1 MTLSAQDEVGGA
13 PGALVVGLCALVCL
27 AAVVVTA
34 WLSDDAFISFR
45 CAIHLVDGH
54 GLTFNPG
61 VRAQAFTNP
70 LWTLLFAGA
79 YALTEEVYF
88 TAIGMSL
95 LTAAA
100 ALWGLSRGASSWQG
114 AALGLTLLTLSRA
127 FVEHSTSGLETG
139 MSCALLALWAARR
152 EHDGPTP
159 WLAVS
164 LLLLNRM
171 DLVLIVAPSMAAWLW
186 TRRDTPRAALFA
198 VALGLAPFA
207 LWELFALV
215 YYGFPF
221 PNTAYAKLGGG
232 VEAGE
237 LWASGLYYLL
247 HTLRMDPVTGVGLFL
262 GPLAALTIG
271 ARRERWLAVGTL
283 LYIVY
288 VLRVG
293 GDFMS
298 GRLFVPPLFVAATLL
313 TRLPQPS
320 WAAGGLVGLVVV
332 GALAPWRPF
341 GESGVRPG
349 EVLKKDTER
358 ALLLDANQITDER
371 AFYFHSTALITATRG
386 EPMPRRA
393 LVVKGEALRR
403 QAERSGGRLVVVRSA
418 LGLQGVAAGPSV
430 HLVDTFGLAD
440 PLLARLPAA
449 KFWRVGHVE
458 RVIPE
463 GYVESLRTGKN
474 QLADKDLA
482 EYYDRLSLVVSGPI
496 WSGARLYEILRFNVG
511 GNDALIDVATYQRPP
526 IRTLPLAALTEP
538 LALTY
543 SGVALGLDA
552 PSHAQAIE
560 VEMSCEWT
568 TQSGQLVLQLGDKV
582 VGRVKLESQ
591 DCEGAPQRLVVPVE
605 ASARGFDQLILRP
618 TAISGLRLLRLSLLD
633 EGDDGV

>member
-1 MTLSAQDEVGGA
+1 MTLRAQDEVGGA

-171 DLVLIVAPSMAAWLW
+171 DLVLIVAPSMALWLW

-198 VALGLAPFA
+198 VALGLVPFV

-232 VEAGE
+232 VDSAE
-237 LWASGLYYLL
+237 LWSSGLYYLL
-247 HTLRMDPVTGVGLFL
+247 HTFRMDPVTGVGMFL
-262 GPLAALTIG
+262 GPIAALSLG
-271 ARRERWLAVGTL
+271 ARRERWLAVGVL

-313 TRLPQPS
+313 SRLPEPA
-320 WAAGGLVGLVVV
+320 WATQGLIGLVVL
-332 GALAPWRPF
+332 GAMAPWQPF
-341 GESGVRPG
+341 MESGLRPG
-349 EVLKKDTER
+349 EVLRKDTDR
-358 ALLLDANQITDER
+358 GLLMDANQVTDER
-371 AFYFHSTALITATRG
+371 GYYFHSTALITATRS

-393 LVVKGEALRR
+393 LVVKGDALRR

-418 LGLQGVAAGPSV
+418 LGLQGVAAGSSV
-430 HLVDTFGLAD
+430 HIVDAFGLAD

-449 KFWRVGHVE
+449 KFWRVGHIE

-463 GYVESLRTGKN
+463 GYLETLRTGTN
-474 QLADKDLA
+474 RLADKDLA
-482 EYYDRLSLVVSGPI
+482 EFYDRLTLVVSGPI
-496 WSGARLYEILRFNVG
+496 WSGARLYEIVRFNLG
-511 GNDALIDVATYQRPP
+511 GNKHLIDVEAYQRPP
-526 IRTLPLAALTEP
+526 MRRMALAALSEP
-538 LALTY
+538 LALTS
-543 SGVALGLDA
+543 SGVNLSLDA
-552 PSHAQAIE
+552 PSHAVAIE
-560 VEMSCEWT
+560 VAMTCEWT
-568 TQSGQLVLQLGDKV
+568 VQSGQLVMQLGDRV
-582 VGRVKLESQ
+582 VGRAKLESQ
-591 DCEGAPQRLVVPVE
+591 DCEGAPQRLEVPAD

-618 TAISGLRLLRLSLLD
+618 TAISGANLVTLRLID
-633 EGDDGV
+633 AE